1 MDNQILSFMI
11 KHPEIALS
19 IQRSPIDDG
28 YLMFALR
35 HLITGRT
42 IKKTVPLFEIENIP
56 KEVFLENMLK
66 RLYGE
71 LY

>member
-1 MDNQILSFMI
+1 MDNQILSFMT

-19 IQRSPIDDG
+19 IQRNPIDDG
-28 YLMFALR
+28 YLMFVLR

-56 KEVFLENMLK
+56 RDVFLENLLK
-66 RLYGE
+66 RLYSD

>member
-11 KHPEIALS
+11 KHPEIGLS
-19 IQRSPIDDG
+19 IERTPYDDG
-28 YLMFALR
+28 YLTFSLR

-42 IKKTVPLFEIENIP
+42 ITKAVTLFEIENIP
-56 KEVFLENMLK
+56 QEVFLENMLK